1 MLLQLQQKSTFIGRK
16 PSGFTEKYY
25 TEWDD
30 GLGKTKISM
39 FLVMSISST
48 QVPGDEIGKEAF
60 QLLQDHFLDD
70 LSGDPYDRFEACLR
84 EINLMVS
91 EKEKHYGLKFIP
103 NMHILCGV
111 IDKDMLFLTQRGDSQ
126 GYLVRKRHVS
136 SITDGLCDEKNTD
149 EVFQNIASGVLEV
162 NDAVVL
168 TTGKLVQYLAPS
180 DLSKIFSEQSID
192 EAVNELADLL
202 KADVEEQMAVIAF
215 EVLEKSESVAPVEI
229 TKVRDPEYSKSDVRD
244 SIARAKGM
252 VSKIDFAKPIGV
264 LRDWTARQE
273 RLKFLSSIKTWRRD
287 KLLISIG
294 ALVVVLGLGM
304 YLLVTQGGK
313 QKEQE
318 QMESKLALAEENIDQ
333 AETRGTFDKDKAS
346 ELLSQAELLSIEVL
360 NSGYFKGRASQ
371 LLDRVEE
378 QRDYLDNITR
388 VDDELTMLADFSS
401 ATGGDSMKGLV
412 QYGDKVFAYSAKQ
425 TFQVLIDQIQS
436 PVALE
441 ETESAV
447 AATYFRDKENILM
460 LSTSGEL
467 LEYDEGN
474 IQFADTADVEWK
486 NGVDIKTYSTRVYIL
501 DALNNQIWRYTRARD
516 SYGSAQAYVSDP
528 AVDLTKAVSF
538 AVDGSVWVLNNDGT
552 ITKLLSGAPVS
563 FEIKK
568 APLTVPIAPTKIYT
582 ELEMTQVFVMDPG
595 SNRIFVY
602 IKNTRDDNLTYSS
615 QYLVEE
621 VNGKLVDMFYDKNTD
636 TTYLLTEQALYKI
649 SF

>member
-16 PSGFTEKYY
+16 PSGYTEKYY

-48 QVPGDEIGKEAF
+48 QVPGEEIGKETF

-70 LSGDPYDRFEACLR
+70 LSGDPYDRFETCLR

-91 EKEKHYGLKFIP
+91 EKEKHYGIKFIP
-103 NMHILCGV
+103 NMHMLCGV
-111 IDKDMLFLTQRGDSQ
+111 IDKDMLFLTQRGESQ
-126 GYLVRKRHVS
+126 GYLIRKRHVS

-162 NDAVVL
+162 NDSVVL

-192 EAVNELADLL
+192 EAVNELSDLL
-202 KADVEEQMAVIAF
+202 KADVDEQMAVISF
-215 EVLEKSESVAPVEI
+215 EVLEKSESVAPLQH
-229 TKVRDPEYSKSDVRD
+229 TKVRDPEYTKSDVKD

-252 VSKIDFAKPIGV
+252 VSKIEFGKPIRI
-264 LRDWTARQE
+264 LRDWASRQE
-273 RLKFLSSIKTWRRD
+273 RLNFLKSIKTWRRD
-287 KLLISIG
+287 KLLISIAG
-294 ALVVVLGLGM
+294 LVLVLGLGIGI
-304 YLLVTQGGK
+304 LVVNGGK
-313 QKEQE
+313 QKIQDE
-318 QMESKLALAEENIDQ
+318 MESKLALAEENIDQ

-346 ELLSQAELLSIEVL
+346 ELLTQAEDLSVEVM
-360 NSGYFKGRASQ
+360 NSGYFKGKASQ
-371 LLDRVEE
+371 LLDRIEE

-388 VDDELTMLADFSS
+388 VDDELTLLADFST
-401 ATGGDSMKGLV
+401 AAPGETMKGVV
-412 QYGDKVFAYSAKQ
+412 QYGDKVFAYSDNQ
-425 TFQVLIDQIQS
+425 TFQVLIDQIQT
-436 PVALE
+436 PLALSE
-441 ETESAV
+441 GESAV
-447 AATYFRDKENILM
+447 AATYFKDKENILM
-460 LSTSGEL
+460 LSTSGKL

-474 IQFADTADVEWK
+474 VQFADTADVEWK

-501 DALNNQIWRYTRARD
+501 DSLNNQIWRYTRTRD
-516 SYGSAQAYVSDP
+516 SYGSAQAYVSNTG
-528 AVDLTKAVSF
+528 VDLTKAVSF
-538 AVDGSVWVLNNDGT
+538 AVDGNVWILNSDGS
-552 ITKLLSGAPVS
+552 ITKLLSGEPVT

-568 APLTVPIAPTKIYT
+568 APLTAPTSPTKIYT
-582 ELEMTQVFVMDPG
+582 ELELNQVFVLDPT

-602 IKNTRDDNLTYSS
+602 TKSTKDDNLTYSS
-615 QYLVEE
+615 QYLIDS

-636 TTYLLTEQALYKI
+636 TTYLLTETALYKI